1 MPVAPFDGRKIKLV
15 VFDVDGTL
23 YSQQALRLR
32 LAPELVG
39 QLFSRSGRKSLKIL
53 ANYRRLREQF
63 AEREVENFETT
74 LRAGTCAA
82 AQCSAEDAQ
91 HIIGDWIHRRPL
103 RHLKACVFAGVPEL
117 FVALRSARKTVAIY
131 SDYAARTKLTAMGL
145 AADHVASADDPD
157 VAMLKP
163 HPKGLLHLMAKAG
176 VQPHE
181 TLLIG
186 DRAERDGEA
195 ANRAGGHALIR
206 SRSRIEGFQTFRDY
220 KDPIFTSLI

>member
-1 MPVAPFDGRKIKLV
+1 MPAAPFDGHQIKLV

-23 YSQQALRLR
+23 YSQQTLRLR
-32 LAPELVG
+32 LAPELAG
-39 QLFSRSGRKSLKIL
+39 QLLSRRGRKSLKIV

-82 AQCSAEDAQ
+82 TQCSAEDVQ
-91 HIIGDWIHRRPL
+91 QIIGEWIHRRPL
-103 RHLKACVFAGVPEL
+103 RHLKTCVFSGIPEL
-117 FVALRSARKTVAIY
+117 FVALRSAGKTVAIY
-131 SDYAARTKLTAMGL
+131 SDYAAQEKLAAMGL
-145 AADHVASADDPD
+145 SADHIVSAHDPD
-157 VAMLKP
+157 IAMLKP
-163 HPKGLLHLMAKAG
+163 NPKGLLQLMARAG

-195 ANRAGGHALIR
+195 ARRAGAHALIR
-206 SRSRIEGFQTFRDY
+206 SQSRIEGFQTFRDY
-220 KDPIFTSLI
+220 KDPIFASLI